1 VPTIR
6 VAPDAC
12 ILLIHV
18 DVADVLEGDDAV
30 RLQQYLRRQ
39 SGWRVAE
46 SATFGGGSA
55 MAAQALALLESA
67 RWEAP
72 PARVALLQDGSQPP
86 ITEGLRFLRSV
97 RAAVG
102 DHAQVLLALVGDPSG
117 DDPLAPLRDFEVA
130 DWRRKIDQMA
140 DPYLRLET
148 LVPTERADSQPNS
161 HREP

>member
-1 VPTIR
+1 M
-6 VAPDAC
+6 
-12 ILLIHV
+12 
-18 DVADVLEGDDAV
+18 LEGEDAV
-30 RLQQYLRRQ
+30 RLQQLLRRQ

-55 MAAQALALLESA
+55 MAAQALALLEEA

-72 PARVALLQDGSQPP
+72 PARVALIQDGSQPP

-102 DHAQVLLALVGDPSG
+102 DHAQMLIALVGDPSA
-117 DDPLAPLRDFEVA
+117 DDPLTPLRDFEIA
-130 DWRRKIDQMA
+130 DWRRKIDQMG

-148 LVPTERADSQPNS
+148 LAPAAPPEGGPDRDPRSDK
-161 HREP
+161 EP